1 MNQSFQISALHI
13 HFAVAAQYKYQEVWQ
28 FVHKLLGEILRRSIL
43 YEILTL
49 NDKCDSPI

>member
-1 MNQSFQISALHI
+1 MNQSFSISISHI

-28 FVHKLLGEILRRSIL
+28 FVHKLRGEILRRSIL

-49 NDKCDSPI
+49 NDKYDSPI

>member
-43 YEILTL
+43 YEILIL
-49 NDKCDSPI
+49 NDKRDSPI